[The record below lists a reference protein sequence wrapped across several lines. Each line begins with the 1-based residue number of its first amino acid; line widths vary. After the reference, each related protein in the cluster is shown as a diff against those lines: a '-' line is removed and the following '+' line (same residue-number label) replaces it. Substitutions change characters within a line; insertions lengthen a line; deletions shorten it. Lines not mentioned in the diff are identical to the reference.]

1 MKLAF
6 SNEICGND
14 KPEVTK
20 QRNSEAREDAVQK
33 RENTRPKIRE
43 YIREQGKDTRKE
55 G

>member
-1 MKLAF
+1 LKLAF

-14 KPEVTK
+14 KPGAK
-20 QRNSEAREDAVQK
+20 QRNSEARQDAVQK